1 MLSNLDA
8 GFTLR
13 SGLFYFVPLLLCCVS
28 NIQRVVDFSGLLDTD
43 TPAIVTALQ
52 TLKDKMPG
60 AHRKNIKKVVPD
72 NEHQKPPLASIL
84 A

>member
-1 MLSNLDA
+1 MLCDQYPESYGFQWPA
-8 GFTLR
+8 GH
-13 SGLFYFVPLLLCCVS
+13 S
-28 NIQRVVDFSGLLDTD
+28 D
-43 TPAIVTALQ
+43 TPGIVPALQ

-60 AHRKNIKKVVPD
+60 AHRKNIKKVVLE

>member
-1 MLSNLDA
+1 MLCEQYPESCGFQWPA
-8 GFTLR
+8 GH
-13 SGLFYFVPLLLCCVS
+13 S
-28 NIQRVVDFSGLLDTD
+28 D